1 MSLTAYSVDPGRKR
15 KLLGRNCAEK
25 GLALAG
31 RKQTLEL
38 PFLR

>member
-1 MSLTAYSVDPGRKR
+1 MSLTAHSVGPGRKR
-15 KLLGRNCAEK
+15 KLLRGNGADK